1 MMTFHVFVL
10 VSEFLGFA
18 KADAVDY
25 GSVIELVQDDGV
37 IRA

>member
-1 MMTFHVFVL
+1 MTFHMFVL

-18 KADAVDY
+18 KADVVDY
-25 GSVIELVQDDGV
+25 GSVIELLRDGGV

>member
-1 MMTFHVFVL
+1 MTFHVFVL

-18 KADAVDY
+18 KADPVDN
-25 GSVIELVQDDGV
+25 GSVIEFVRDDGV